1 LFVER
6 SKNSKAK
13 QANHDLMTLDQCLAF
28 NSDFK
33 TIRVH
38 KATQQ
43 ASYKKQKKN

>member
-1 LFVER
+1 MPKKLKR
-6 SKNSKAK
+6 K
-13 QANHDLMTLDQCLAF
+13 QNMSDLMTLDQCLAF
-28 NSDFK
+28 NGDFK